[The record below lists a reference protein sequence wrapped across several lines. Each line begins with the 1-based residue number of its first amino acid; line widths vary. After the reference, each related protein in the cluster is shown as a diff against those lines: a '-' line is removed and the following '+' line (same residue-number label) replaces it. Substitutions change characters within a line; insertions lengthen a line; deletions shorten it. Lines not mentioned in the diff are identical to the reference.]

1 MREAFAFVRL
11 PSRSARVTSSLHSLT
26 HNTTLMCHVCH
37 VIVWVGL
44 NEEGGEGNGGKER
57 GREDDKLYTA
67 AREEG
72 REGQVTDSRELT
84 PP

>member
-1 MREAFAFVRL
+1 MKEEEKG
-11 PSRSARVTSSLHSLT
+11 T
-26 HNTTLMCHVCH
+26 
-37 VIVWVGL
+37 
-44 NEEGGEGNGGKER
+44 EEGR
-57 GREDDKLYTA
+57 REDDKLYTA